1 MNAIV
6 VVTKFSTWLMGVH
19 HAGELLGGA
28 ALSPRKRDAS
38 FPLSRAIHCHELKFA
53 KRRASHLLQDRQY
66 CADSTGRV
74 LFSFYR
80 ILQEGAYTAG
90 KWLCCLCWIAV
101 VGALSRAER

>member
-53 KRRASHLLQDRQY
+53 KRRASHLCFGTDNTAQIAQVACCFRFI
-66 CADSTGRV
+66 A
-74 LFSFYR
+74 FSKKGR
-80 ILQEGAYTAG
+80 ILLVSGCAACAG
-90 KWLCCLCWIAV
+90 
-101 VGALSRAER
+101 